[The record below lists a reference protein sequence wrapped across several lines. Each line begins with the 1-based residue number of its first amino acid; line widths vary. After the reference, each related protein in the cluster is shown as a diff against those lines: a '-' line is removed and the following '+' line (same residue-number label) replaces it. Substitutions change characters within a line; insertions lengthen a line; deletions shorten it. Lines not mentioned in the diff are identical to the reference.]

1 VNEILLNR
9 EFLLNSDNEGILNVL
24 LSQTGNY
31 NTLWGQEYIIMNEKN
46 FIENN
51 AEEIIEIMTKTKI
64 AQK

>member
-1 VNEILLNR
+1 MNEILLNR